1 MSIRKECLNLYDL
14 NRKLFKDYFLETRD
28 LDDLDAIMLVRN
40 LFLSEIQGSNIRL
53 NTKLSLKKLNE
64 AQLIARKDTI
74 FC

>member
-1 MSIRKECLNLYDL
+1 MSIRKECLNLYKS
-14 NRKLFKDYFLETRD
+14 NHKLFTDCFLETRD
-28 LDDLDAIMLVRN
+28 LYDKDTIMLMRD